1 MAPGGRESRTE
12 RRSGESAGAAT
23 DPTSERQGADQS
35 RLHHISVAN
44 GSFYPPVCV
53 PRRHEGG
60 KQSREGLRTESGA
73 GTQPSDSTGHRMA
86 Q

>member
-12 RRSGESAGAAT
+12 GRRGESAGAAT

-35 RLHHISVAN
+35 RLHHVSVAN

-53 PRRHEGG
+53 PHRHEGG
-60 KQSREGLRTESGA
+60 RQSRKGLHAESGA
-73 GTQPSDSTGHRMA
+73 GAQPSDGTGHRMA

>member
-12 RRSGESAGAAT
+12 GRRGESAGAAT

-35 RLHHISVAN
+35 RLHNASAAN
-44 GSFYPPVCV
+44 GSFCAPCRQGRGERGRTGEST
-53 PRRHEGG
+53 PR
-60 KQSREGLRTESGA
+60 GA
-73 GTQPSDSTGHRMA
+73 GAMPSTGTGHEMA